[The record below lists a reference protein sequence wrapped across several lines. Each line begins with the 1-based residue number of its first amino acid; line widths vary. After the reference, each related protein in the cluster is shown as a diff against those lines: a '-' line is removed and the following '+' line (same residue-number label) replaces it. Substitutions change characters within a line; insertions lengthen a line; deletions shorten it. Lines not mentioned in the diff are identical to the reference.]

1 MNEPAWFTALKE
13 TPTWKEA
20 IFGKTISR
28 QKLTSGGFVDITSI
42 NVRVCPDDI
51 FVSTLT
57 LQWRLVDGFV
67 EIGSQ
72 FIGEWTANLRDYHNR
87 RTLRHVW
94 SNAMLNGDVRVHHVT
109 SDQKMWALIK
119 PKALGPI
126 PNFLLPAAPSPTTRK
141 ASFGNINF
149 SKPSPLP

>member
-13 TPTWKEA
+13 TQVWKEA
-20 IFGKTISR
+20 NFGKIISR
-28 QKLTSGGFVDITSI
+28 QKLASMGFVDITTI
-42 NVRVCPDDI
+42 KARVCPEDI
-51 FVSTLT
+51 LASTLT
-57 LQWRLVDGFV
+57 LQWRLADGFV
-67 EIGSQ
+67 EIGSP

-94 SNAMLNGDVRVHHVT
+94 SPAMLNGAVKYDNVT
-109 SDQKMWALIK
+109 SAHMTWALIK

-126 PNFLLPAAPSPTTRK
+126 PNFLLSAAPSQTTRK
-141 ASFGNINF
+141 ASIGNINF